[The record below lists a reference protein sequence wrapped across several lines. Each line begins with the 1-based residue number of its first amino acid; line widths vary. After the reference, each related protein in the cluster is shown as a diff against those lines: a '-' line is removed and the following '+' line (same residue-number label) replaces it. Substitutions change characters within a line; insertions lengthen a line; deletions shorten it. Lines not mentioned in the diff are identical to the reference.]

1 MWKRCRVPPLRSFR
15 EITVSRKYILNR
27 RGEFLLRISETSL
40 LFDSSSLP
48 CSLRAPASY
57 LETPGHFSPIAWATV
72 QKPVAIATEEKSSR
86 LNSKITNASENFDSK
101 GTEQARK
108 KGESEKPSDNIGE
121 EEEEGGLCQYER
133 VSSDKDGKLCSDI
146 SVDRLGIEKISS

>member
-1 MWKRCRVPPLRSFR
+1 M
-15 EITVSRKYILNR
+15 
-27 RGEFLLRISETSL
+27 
-40 LFDSSSLP
+40 
-48 CSLRAPASY
+48 
-57 LETPGHFSPIAWATV
+57 ETPGHFSPIAWATV

-86 LNSKITNASENFDSK
+86 LNSKITNASENLDSK

-146 SVDRLGIEKISS
+146 SVDRLGIEKNIILMTAFSKFYGSGLGSLERQNAYAEEEDEEETEVENVFVAIFRSTILGGEQHRL